1 MLYVY
6 NLFEYFGDE
15 AVKAGNLQGLKS
27 FGLEDMYIADTDKIV
42 IEGINPRISPLHEF
56 ISKGHFSCGDV
67 LELNIDLL
75 NKRLEIPKDVAIEML
90 SDDLR
95 TDDGS
100 KYRDRIFNSEN
111 PAEETEKIIRELTTV
126 VVGVVI
132 DNLNDE
138 YERVKENKF
147 QWM

>member
-15 AVKAGNLQGLKS
+15 AVKSENLQGLKS
-27 FGLEDMYIADTDKIV
+27 FGFEDMYIADTDKIV

-56 ISKGHFSCGDV
+56 INKGHFSCGDV

-95 TDDGS
+95 IDDSS

-147 QWM
+147 QWA

>member
-1 MLYVY
+1 
-6 NLFEYFGDE
+6 
-15 AVKAGNLQGLKS
+15 
-27 FGLEDMYIADTDKIV
+27 
-42 IEGINPRISPLHEF
+42 
-56 ISKGHFSCGDV
+56 
-67 LELNIDLL
+67 
-75 NKRLEIPKDVAIEML
+75 ML

-95 TDDGS
+95 IDDSS
-100 KYRDRIFNSEN
+100 KYRDRIFNSGN